1 MLKNTDNVVK
11 AIRYA
16 VRTRGYWV
24 TFVAENNIT
33 RDMIADTARELAA
46 LAYPND
52 EPVQKKDG
60 KRTRFGN
67 AVQAAGNGLR
77 AAIDKNGADDKTPDY
92 LALAVQA
99 ARNAHDKGEISTDD
113 ILTAVTAA
121 LVTNKSGK

>member
-24 TFVAENNIT
+24 TFVKENNIT

-77 AAIDKNGADDKTPDY
+77 AAIDKDDADDKTPDY
-92 LALAVQA
+92 LDMVRQAVKK
-99 ARNAHDKGEISTDD
+99 ARDKGECPHEA
-113 ILTAVTAA
+113 ILRSVEEALSAA
-121 LVTNKSGK
+121 K